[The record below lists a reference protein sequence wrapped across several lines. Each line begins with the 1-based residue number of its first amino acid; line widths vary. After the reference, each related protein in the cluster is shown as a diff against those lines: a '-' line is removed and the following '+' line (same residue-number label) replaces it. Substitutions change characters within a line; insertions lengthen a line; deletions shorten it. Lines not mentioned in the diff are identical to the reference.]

1 MRPIHESIIDE
12 ESDASTTAVKPRG
25 ARPSG
30 VRTPLII
37 QTPPREPAP
46 SISDPESEEVPTL
59 PLQGFPNGASRR
71 SSPTS
76 LSSPQAARQQ
86 SEPPGKIA
94 PPGPNVPV
102 PPTQGRALPSLQSV
116 EDEPSNGRAPM
127 TEDRLFAEADRL
139 ALEAVRQSDEAKAA
153 AARAERQAVIAK
165 IAGDAAAIAVE
176 AVRISS
182 TQGVVEAAR
191 RFEDAYALEATIR
204 RLSAA
209 PLDVPIPSMR
219 PGRST
224 ERIVPQSAPPPH
236 PSSPGGPQPHDGRP
250 SYPAPMSPSQSSPSH
265 VGPTA
270 QASSPAH
277 GMPPA
282 HGIQPGVA
290 PSTGQFDAFEEK
302 LRPMIF
308 GLPSLHVAALAI
320 GTFVLVLV
328 LMWILMG

>member
-1 MRPIHESIIDE
+1 MRPIHDSILDE
-12 ESDASTTAVKPRG
+12 DSDASTTAIKPRG
-25 ARPSG
+25 PRPSG

-59 PLQGFPNGASRR
+59 PLQGFPNGAARR

-76 LSSPQAARQQ
+76 LATPNAARAQ

-94 PPGPNVPV
+94 PPGPNVP
-102 PPTQGRALPSLQSV
+102 PLPSLQSV
-116 EDEPSNGRAPM
+116 EDENNRAPM
-127 TEDRLFAEADRL
+127 TEERLFAEADRL
-139 ALEAVRQSDEAKAA
+139 ALEAVRQGDEAKLA
-153 AARAERQAVIAK
+153 AARAERQAMIAK
-165 IAGDAAAIAVE
+165 IAADAAAIAVE
-176 AVRISS
+176 AVRIGSM
-182 TQGVVEAAR
+182 QGAAEAAR

-209 PLDVPIPSMR
+209 PLDVPPTVAR
-219 PGRST
+219 QQRT
-224 ERIVPQSAPPPH
+224 ERLLPQSAPPPPH
-236 PSSPGGPQPHDGRP
+236 PSSPGGPAMHDPRAAHP
-250 SYPAPMSPSQSSPSH
+250 PMSPSQSSPSH
-265 VGPTA
+265 VGPPSH
-270 QASSPAH
+270 ASSPVHPAPAV
-277 GMPPA
+277 PPT
-282 HGIQPGVA
+282 
-290 PSTGQFDAFEEK
+290 TGQFDAFEEK